1 MQMYV
6 SVPCVRIKEV
16 NRYFKLFSTSLLLII
31 LNISLFVKD
40 ENRKPLTVAVA
51 VFGVLL
57 HEYS

>member
-6 SVPCVRIKEV
+6 SCVRIKEV

-51 VFGVLL
+51 VSGVLL